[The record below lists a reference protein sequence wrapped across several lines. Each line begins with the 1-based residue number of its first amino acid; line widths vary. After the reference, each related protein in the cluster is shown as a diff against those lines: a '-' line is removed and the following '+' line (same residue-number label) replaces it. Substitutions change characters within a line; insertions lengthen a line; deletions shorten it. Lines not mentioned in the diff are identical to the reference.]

1 MDGRGIESHVRGLGF
16 SCGMMHR
23 HHSEIRG
30 QGREGI
36 GAVSRI
42 GLPLSEKERE
52 SRDKEYGEGS
62 SAVLHHPC
70 D

>member
-1 MDGRGIESHVRGLGF
+1 MDRRGIESYVRGLGF

-23 HHSEIRG
+23 HHGEIRP

-36 GAVSRI
+36 EVLSRI
-42 GLPLSEKERE
+42 GFPLSEKERE
-52 SRDKEYGEGS
+52 NREKEYGDES